1 MDLISHLI
9 AIMQSAWSA
18 MSKIKIDSIPF
29 TALIISIVAIGFVLS
44 LVRGKI

>member
-1 MDLISHLI
+1 MNLIFSLI

-18 MSKIKIDSIPF
+18 MAKIKIDSIPF
-29 TALIISIVAIGFVLS
+29 TALIISIIAIGFVLS